1 MTEFSTG
8 QGPNFTRLAQA
19 VSDAVAEATRRGMAP
34 DECAS
39 ILVAV
44 AADYG
49 RAYYGDQYLT
59 GLAEIVLQRSKM
71 PLPAMR
77 EITHG

>member
-1 MTEFSTG
+1 MAEFATG

-19 VSDAVAEATRRGMAP
+19 VSEAVAEAQRRGMEI

-49 RAYYGDQYLT
+49 RASYGDQYLT
-59 GLAEIVLQRSKM
+59 GLAEIVLQRSEM
-71 PLPAMR
+71 PLPSMR
-77 EITHG
+77 EVTHG